1 MSGIFGFVH
10 LDGAPAERSDL
21 ERMARLMERRGPD
34 GTGLWLDGS
43 VALGHTL
50 LATTPE
56 SLNET
61 LPLCHPETGCVITA
75 DVRLDNRPELLP
87 ALGESRRLAQAGDG
101 RLLLEAYLRWG
112 DSCVDH
118 LLGDFAFAI
127 WDPRHRRL
135 FAARDHMGMRQL
147 IYHHQEGRFFAF
159 ATEPRAVLALPR
171 TPYRINEAR
180 IADFLVNPL
189 EGVDKTS
196 TFFEEVFRLPPGHTT
211 TLGAD
216 RLQHRH
222 YWRPETQ
229 PELQLESDDAY
240 AEAFLE
246 VFTEAVRCRLRSTDG
261 SLGSMLSGGM
271 DSGSIVAVARGILAA
286 EGRGPLKT
294 FSAVGPD
301 AATCRETRTIHA
313 ALTMGGI
320 DPQLIDYTRLGNLLP
335 ALTELMWAVDEPFDG
350 NMNLARA
357 VYLSA
362 SRHGIKVMLDGAG
375 GDTLLSEGSHLRRLI
390 ASGKWLRAWNEAIGQ
405 KRFWG
410 PSYRAWKL
418 MFGGIRSAAT
428 PNWLRRRRRNW
439 LNSKSF
445 DAALSKTLISA
456 TFAER
461 VGLRERLE
469 RLSSH
474 RSAEPVSFALE
485 RAEAVGHPFLTV
497 GRERYDRVAAGL
509 AIEARDPTLDIRLIE
524 LATSLPGSQLLGS
537 GWPKIVLR
545 RAMDGLLPDEVRWRT
560 GKEHLGP
567 SFTKSVCDAARNTP
581 ALNNSGRIF
590 RSCFDELKLKPN
602 NTFWVDQASDFWL
615 PEVSC
620 LSMWLDRHDPLCQI
634 DLSVPGDR

>member
-10 LDGAPAERSDL
+10 LDGAPAEQSDL

-56 SLNET
+56 SLSET
-61 LPLCHPETGCVITA
+61 LPLRHSETGCVITA
-75 DVRLDNRPELLP
+75 DVRLDNRPELLE
-87 ALGESRRLAQAGDG
+87 ALGAGRRLADAGDG
-101 RLLLEAYLRWG
+101 TLILEAYLRWG

-127 WDPRHRRL
+127 WDPRHHRL

-147 IYHHQEGRFFAF
+147 IHHHQEGRFFAF
-159 ATEPRAVLALPR
+159 ATEPRAILALPR

-189 EGVDKTS
+189 EGVDQTS
-196 TFFEEVFRLPPGHTT
+196 TFFEEVFRLPPGHTM
-211 TLGAD
+211 TLGAN
-216 RLQHRH
+216 RLQHCR
-222 YWRPETQ
+222 YWRPEPQ

-301 AATCRETRTIHA
+301 AATCRETRTIRA
-313 ALTMGGI
+313 AITMGGI
-320 DPQLIDYTRLGNLLP
+320 DPQLIDHTRLGNLLP
-335 ALTELMWAVDEPFDG
+335 DLIELMWAVDEPFDG

-390 ASGKWLRAWNEAIGQ
+390 ASGKWSRAWEEAVGQ
-405 KRFWG
+405 ERFWG
-410 PSYRAWKL
+410 PSYPAWKL
-418 MFGGIRSAAT
+418 MISGIRSAAT
-428 PNWLRRRRRNW
+428 PNWLRRRRRSR
-439 LNSKSF
+439 LNSRSV
-445 DAALSKTLISA
+445 DAALSKTLINA

-469 RLSSH
+469 ILSSH

-485 RAEAVGHPFLTV
+485 RAEAVGHPLLTV
-497 GRERYDRVAAGL
+497 GRERYDRVAARL
-509 AIEARDPTLDIRLIE
+509 AIEARDPNLDIRLVE
-524 LATSLPGSQLLGS
+524 LALSLPGAQLLGS

-545 RAMDGLLPDEVRWRT
+545 RAMGGLLPDDVRWRT
-560 GKEHLGP
+560 GKEHLGA
-567 SFTKSVCDAARNTP
+567 SFTKSVFNATCSVP
-581 ALNNSGRIF
+581 SLNNAGTTF
-590 RSCFDELKLKPN
+590 RSCVDEMKLQSTSK
-602 NTFWVDQASDFWL
+602 FWGNSEPEFWL
-615 PEVSC
+615 FE
-620 LSMWLDRHDPLCQI
+620 LSSLSVWLDRHRWVC
-634 DLSVPGDR
+634 